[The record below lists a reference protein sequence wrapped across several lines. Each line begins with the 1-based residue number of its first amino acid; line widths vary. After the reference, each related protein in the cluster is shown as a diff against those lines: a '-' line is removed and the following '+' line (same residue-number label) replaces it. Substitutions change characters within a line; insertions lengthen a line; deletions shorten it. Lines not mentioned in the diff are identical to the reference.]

1 MRDAENA
8 VIREKFIAL
17 NAYIRKERS
26 KINNLSFHHHMKQD
40 KEQHIKNKYKEEIIS
55 RAETNETDKE
65 TIKKKRKS
73 LKPKLVF

>member
-1 MRDAENA
+1 MA
-8 VIREKFIAL
+8 III
-17 NAYIRKERS
+17 YIRKERS

>member
-1 MRDAENA
+1 
-8 VIREKFIAL
+8 
-17 NAYIRKERS
+17 
-26 KINNLSFHHHMKQD
+26 MKQD